1 MIAVQVLCWGVANLK
16 RHQSLLHVEHP
27 YVEVE
32 CGGVV
37 QRSGPLKDM
46 LKMPVFEN
54 PLITLD
60 VVSNKL

>member
-1 MIAVQVLCWGVANLK
+1 ML
-16 RHQSLLHVEHP
+16 SVENP

-37 QRSGPLKDM
+37 QRSGTLKDM

-60 VVSNKL
+60 VVSSHNYNFRKTWSFV